1 LRGPEAADRL
11 ADEGNQQRAEQI
23 EERRAARDQRGRP
36 AVQAMQFGD
45 INALAIEADPPA
57 ERRHQ
62 KADHDDPP
70 AFITGGGFVDGL
82 FAEAIQH
89 LSL

>member
-1 LRGPEAADRL
+1 
-11 ADEGNQQRAEQI
+11 
-23 EERRAARDQRGRP
+23 
-36 AVQAMQFGD
+36 MQLGD
-45 INALAIEADPPA
+45 IDALAIEAEPPA

-70 AFITGGGFVDGL
+70 AVIAGGCFVDDSTFG
-82 FAEAIQH
+82 AIQQLR